1 MAYYPYMD
9 GMAKVTNRTMEIL
22 LQIHATTNGSV
33 AMPPLVA
40 MMINATLQSQTGRMP
55 HEVAYQRKQQIPMD
69 VDTAPMTVPTAEEYV
84 TRMQCIW
91 ESVR

>member
-1 MAYYPYMD
+1 MD
-9 GMAKVTNRTMEIL
+9 GMAEVMNHTMEQSL
-22 LQIHATTNGSV
+22 RIHATTDDWV
-33 AMPPLVA
+33 ATLPLVV
-40 MMINATLQSQTGRMP
+40 MMINVMPQSRMGRMP